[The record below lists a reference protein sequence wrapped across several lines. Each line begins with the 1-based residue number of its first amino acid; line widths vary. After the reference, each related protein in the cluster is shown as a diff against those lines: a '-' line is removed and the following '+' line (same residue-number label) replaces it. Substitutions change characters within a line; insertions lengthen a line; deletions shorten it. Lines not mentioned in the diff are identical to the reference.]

1 MVSIGMISS
10 ATNALTQGFSLPGK
24 PGFEANRAILHE
36 YGNGGENPP
45 VVPVITLPTGT
56 TVDRSGVMT
65 QLATI
70 LSCVRQRVPHV
81 RIVSYV
87 STRNRL
93 FVSADGRTT
102 FALIFLPPEPGTGFS
117 QTAGDAVQHALESAS
132 IDGARF
138 QVTGLDRLAYDGPGS
153 GPSTLVETLAG
164 GVAALA
170 ILALVFRSLLALIPL
185 LTAVVAIPTAFLLV
199 WVLTHVTTIAFTAEF
214 LIAVI
219 GLGVSIDYSLL
230 IVLRWREERD
240 RGLDN
245 RAAVQR
251 AMETAGVSVVF
262 SGSTVAISLLSLVV
276 LPVPVLR
283 SAGYASMLIPL
294 VSVLV
299 AITLVPVILASFGS
313 RVDWPYRTRSQGSR
327 FWTAWGRLTVRRRWV
342 AAALATAVLGALTIP
357 AFSIQIGDPQANAL
371 AQSGDAYAGLR
382 ALEEHGIG
390 PGVLNPFEVL
400 VRGANPNA
408 VASELARIKGVRGTF
423 APTGSDWRIGATALV
438 AALPQADGS
447 STAGQKTLSRVRQAA
462 KAMPGTV
469 QVGGSAALNADLLSA
484 IYDNFPLMLT
494 LVAMITLVL
503 LIRAFRSLLLALKAV
518 VLVLISLG
526 ASLGLMTLVWQEGH
540 GSQAIWG
547 IPATGAITSYVPLLL
562 FAFLFGISMD
572 YEVFL
577 LSRMREEYDAS
588 GSTNVAVVHGI
599 GNTGRLVT
607 SAALILFFAFASLAS
622 APIVEVKIFATGLAA
637 GIILDATVIRM
648 LLVPSVVSLLGR
660 WNWWLPN
667 PLAKLLRVAPSHAL
681 IEPHSS
687 SALDRTA

>member
-1 MVSIGMISS
+1 
-10 ATNALTQGFSLPGK
+10 
-24 PGFEANRAILHE
+24 
-36 YGNGGENPP
+36 
-45 VVPVITLPTGT
+45 
-56 TVDRSGVMT
+56 
-65 QLATI
+65 
-70 LSCVRQRVPHV
+70 
-81 RIVSYV
+81 
-87 STRNRL
+87 
-93 FVSADGRTT
+93 
-102 FALIFLPPEPGTGFS
+102 
-117 QTAGDAVQHALESAS
+117 
-132 IDGARF
+132 
-138 QVTGLDRLAYDGPGS
+138 
-153 GPSTLVETLAG
+153 
-164 GVAALA
+164 
-170 ILALVFRSLLALIPL
+170 
-185 LTAVVAIPTAFLLV
+185 
-199 WVLTHVTTIAFTAEF
+199 
-214 LIAVI
+214 
-219 GLGVSIDYSLL
+219 
-230 IVLRWREERD
+230 
-240 RGLDN
+240 
-245 RAAVQR
+245 
-251 AMETAGVSVVF
+251 
-262 SGSTVAISLLSLVV
+262 
-276 LPVPVLR
+276 
-283 SAGYASMLIPL
+283 
-294 VSVLV
+294 
-299 AITLVPVILASFGS
+299 
-313 RVDWPYRTRSQGSR
+313 
-327 FWTAWGRLTVRRRWV
+327 
-342 AAALATAVLGALTIP
+342 
-357 AFSIQIGDPQANAL
+357 
-371 AQSGDAYAGLR
+371 
-382 ALEEHGIG
+382 
-390 PGVLNPFEVL
+390 
-400 VRGANPNA
+400 